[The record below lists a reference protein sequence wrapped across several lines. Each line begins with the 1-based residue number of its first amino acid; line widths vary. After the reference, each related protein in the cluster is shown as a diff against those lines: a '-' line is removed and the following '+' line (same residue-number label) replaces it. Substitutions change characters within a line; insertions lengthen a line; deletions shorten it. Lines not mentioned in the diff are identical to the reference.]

1 MRTQHKMKKPEKLNL
16 VPILDSVFIFIFF
29 LLMSA
34 QFVEVYEIGSSLP
47 MTKEAKD
54 DKVEKDPLN
63 LTVVVSK
70 DQIEVKTGLRQVRT
84 RTFASTAQDEIKDYL
99 TELKTKNPK
108 ENTMILK
115 ADHKISF
122 QNLVTVIDTT
132 QTAKDKKTKLFEQIV
147 FDNQNIASQG
157 AGK

>member
-1 MRTQHKMKKPEKLNL
+1 MKKAGYKMKKPEKLNL

-54 DKVEKDPLN
+54 EKIEKDPLN
-63 LTVVVSK
+63 LTVEVTK
-70 DQIEVKTGLRQVRT
+70 DQIVVKTGLRTPRS
-84 RTFASTAQDEIKDYL
+84 RSFASTAQDEVKDYL
-99 TELKTKNPK
+99 SELKKQNPK

-115 ADHKISF
+115 ADPKLPF
-122 QNLVTVIDTT
+122 QQLITVIDVT
-132 QTAKDKKTKLFEQIV
+132 QTARDKKSKLFEQIV
-147 FDNQNIASQG
+147 FDNQGVGQ
-157 AGK
+157 